1 AGHSAGAYNAA
12 MLALDP
18 RWLGEA
24 GLAPRMLAGFAG
36 LAGPYDFL
44 PIENREVRPVFHHP
58 DYPPRSQPIGFAA
71 RLPMPVFLG
80 AAATDSLVDPQ
91 RNTVQL
97 ARRLREAGT
106 PVTERLYERANH
118 VTLVAALAGPLRW
131 VAPVLDDLAGFV
143 ARPPVRG

>member
-1 AGHSAGAYNAA
+1 

-18 RWLGEA
+18 RWLGEL
-24 GLAPRMLAGFAG
+24 GLRPQMLAGFAG

-44 PIENREVRPVFHHP
+44 PIANPEVQPVFHHP
-58 DYPPRSQPIGFAA
+58 DYPPRTQPIAFAG

-80 AAATDSLVDPQ
+80 AAATDSLVDPH

-97 ARRLREAGT
+97 ARLLRAAGT

-118 VTLVAALAGPLRW
+118 VTLVAAFAAPLRW
-131 VAPVLDDLAGFV
+131 VAPVLDDMAGFI
-143 ARPPVRG
+143 AGRPA